1 MPFGGVL
8 QSRVARRHLD
18 AVQQNHD
25 ADVDPGQE
33 HPDCGDRAVD
43 DVPGRKV
50 GGIPGKQRKGDAHTS
65 MSTKALNSELVRDG
79 MLEVLLRHTG
89 LYEAL
94 REKAAG

>member
-25 ADVDPGQE
+25 ADVDPDQE
-33 HPDCGDRAVD
+33 HYDCDDRAVD

-65 MSTKALNSELVRDG
+65 MSMPPAPKLTGIGRHLAEDG
-79 MLEVLLRHTG
+79 E
-89 LYEAL
+89 
-94 REKAAG
+94 